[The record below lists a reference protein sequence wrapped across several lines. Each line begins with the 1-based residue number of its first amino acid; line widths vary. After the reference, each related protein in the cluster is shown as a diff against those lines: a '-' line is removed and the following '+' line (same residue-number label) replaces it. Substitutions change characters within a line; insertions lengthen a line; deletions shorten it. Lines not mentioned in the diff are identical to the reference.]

1 MAIST
6 LQCNANEDLYLVD
19 GRNLGI
25 LTGQDAVVQSVRQR
39 CKMRLGENQFN
50 TQEGVDYF
58 GSIFSPQPNIDA
70 AFVSIQNAILST
82 PDVLSVESLSI
93 NVSGGVF
100 SYTANITTIYS
111 TNVTVADEI
120 PAT

>member
-6 LQCNANEDLYLVD
+6 LQCNDNEDLYLPD
-19 GRNLGI
+19 GRNLML

-58 GSIFSPQPNIDA
+58 GSIFSPQPNLDN
-70 AFVSIQNAILST
+70 AFVSLSNAILST
-82 PDVLSVESLSI
+82 PDVLSIESLTI
-93 NVSGGVF
+93 NVSDGVF
-100 SYTANITTIYS
+100 NYVANITTIYS
-111 TNVTVADEI
+111 SNVEVSGAVS
-120 PAT
+120 AT